1 MSAYPGRCFCASRR
15 GLLQAVAGL
24 ALLPRGALAGL
35 APRPPL
41 PLQVAGIT
49 LPRTMLAVRAASFSA
64 EQPDFL
70 FNHCM
75 RTYLFGALILQ
86 RQHLAYHAETAF
98 VAAALH
104 DLGLLPQF
112 ASARA
117 SFEIDGANRAEKFAR
132 DAGVGRIQADKIWH
146 AVEMHDGKYALT
158 ERQGPEA
165 MLVASGAAT
174 DVDGPDETLPDSKQ
188 IEEVIAAFPRL
199 GFKLQFTSLLVDHC
213 RRKPTSQRATW
224 LEGLCRDTVPAA
236 WSDTTQK
243 EIAAAPFTE

>member
-1 MSAYPGRCFCASRR
+1 
-15 GLLQAVAGL
+15 LLQLAAGV
-24 ALLPRGALAGL
+24 ALLPRAGF
-35 APRPPL
+35 ADSPGRPPL
-41 PLQVAGIT
+41 PMQVAGVT
-49 LPRTMLAVRAASFSA
+49 LPRTMLALRAVAFSA

-75 RTYLFGALILQ
+75 RTYLFGALIVG
-86 RQHLAYHAETAF
+86 RQHLSYHAETAF

-104 DLGLLPQF
+104 DLGLLPKF

-132 DAGVGRIQADKIWH
+132 ESGAGRMQADRIWH

-165 MLVASGAAT
+165 MLVASGAAA
-174 DVDGPDETLPDSKQ
+174 DVDGPDETLPDGKQ
-188 IEEVIAAFPRL
+188 IEEVVAAFPRL
-199 GFKLQFTSLLVDHC
+199 GFKQQFTSLLIDHC

-224 LEGLCRDTVPAA
+224 LEGLCRETVPAA
-236 WSDTTQK
+236 WTDTTEK
-243 EIAAAPFTE
+243 EIAAAAFTE